1 MPNATSSSSG
11 SRQEEVTFE
20 PHELFF
26 SRTDERGVI
35 LFGNDVFQRTSHYSW
50 DELSGAPHKI
60 VRHPDM
66 PRAVFYVLWEALKSG
81 APIGAYIKNRA
92 KNGQPY
98 WVFAIITPISSGF
111 LSVRLKPQSE
121 LKHKIIE
128 VYDRIRATENSQKLE
143 PGDSAAL
150 FLEEIKALGFKDYS
164 TFIAHALSKE
174 VAARNDFMERAD
186 NTAVGRYR
194 NMLDALS
201 RIEGSSTKIVTGF
214 ANIKTSPINM
224 GVVAAQMGQKAL
236 PLSVI
241 SQSFSDMIEEI
252 RNGIAAFVA
261 RADTVAAEIHNGLFV
276 TCANQI
282 QNEMI
287 DIFGTGDDP
296 DAIEAEGKF
305 LAELEHRYLE
315 SGLQHMVEE
324 ITQFHNTCKRL
335 TRTLSGLS
343 VTSIIGQIESA
354 RIGQQGGGID
364 DIMGQL
370 DGFQDRTRKELASIQ
385 DDSHILRDA
394 LEQEIASA
402 RGNSAGM
409 QKRRVG

>member
-1 MPNATSSSSG
+1 MSNATLQSSNSL
-11 SRQEEVTFE
+11 QEEVAFE

-35 LFGNDVFQRTSHYSW
+35 LFGNDVFLRTSHYTW

-60 VRHPDM
+60 VRHPEM
-66 PRAVFYVLWEALKSG
+66 PRAVFWVLWEALKSG
-81 APIGAYIKNRA
+81 TPIGAYIKNRA

-98 WVFAIITPISSGF
+98 WVFAIITPISNGF

-121 LKHKIIE
+121 LKPKIIE
-128 VYDRIRATENSQKLE
+128 IYERIRAKENAEKLE
-143 PGDSAAL
+143 PQDSATL
-150 FLEEIKALGFKDYS
+150 FLEEIKALGFKDYP
-164 TFIAHALSKE
+164 TFMAHALSKE
-174 VAARNDFMERAD
+174 VSARDTYMKRAD
-186 NTAVGRYR
+186 NLAMARYR

-201 RIEGSSTKIVTGF
+201 RIEASSTKIVTGF

-224 GVVAAQMGQKAL
+224 GVVAAQMGQQAL

-261 RADTVAAEIHNGLFV
+261 RADTVASEIHNGLFV
-276 TCANQI
+276 TCANQV
-282 QNEMI
+282 QNEVI
-287 DIFGTGDDP
+287 DLFEAGDNP
-296 DAIEAEGKF
+296 DVIEAEGKF
-305 LAELEHRYLE
+305 LMELEERYLQ

-364 DIMGQL
+364 DIMRQL
-370 DGFQDRTRKELASIQ
+370 DGFQERTRTELALIQ

-394 LEQEIASA
+394 LEHEIASA
-402 RGNSAGM
+402 RLISAGM
-409 QKRRVG
+409 QKRRAG

>member
-121 LKHKIIE
+121 LKPKIIE
-128 VYDRIRATENSQKLE
+128 IYDRIRATENSQKLE

-164 TFIAHALSKE
+164 TFMAHALSKE

-201 RIEGSSTKIVTGF
+201 RIEGACTKIVTGF

-261 RADTVAAEIHNGLFV
+261 RADTVATEIHNGLFV

-364 DIMGQL
+364 DIMRQL

>member
-1 MPNATSSSSG
+1 MSNATPQSSG
-11 SRQEEVTFE
+11 TREEEVTFE

-26 SRTDERGVI
+26 SRTDERGVV
-35 LFGNDVFQRTSHYSW
+35 LFGNDVFLRTSHYPW
-50 DELSGAPHKI
+50 EEMSGAPHKI

-66 PRAVFYVLWEALKSG
+66 PRAVFWILWEALKAG
-81 APIGAYIKNRA
+81 TPIGAYIKNRA

-98 WVFAIITPISSGF
+98 WVFAIITPISGGY
-111 LSVRLKPQSE
+111 LSVRLKPLSE
-121 LKHKIIE
+121 LKPKVIE
-128 VYDRIRATENSQKLE
+128 VYERIRAKENAEKLE
-143 PGDSAAL
+143 PQASAAL
-150 FLEEIKALGFKDYS
+150 FLEEIKALGFRDYP
-164 TFIAHALSKE
+164 TFMAHALSKE
-174 VAARNDFMERAD
+174 VEARNTFMTRTD
-186 NTAVGRYR
+186 NPAMTRYR

-201 RIEGSSTKIVTGF
+201 RIEASSTKIVAGF

-224 GVVAAQMGQKAL
+224 GVVAAQMGQQAL

-252 RNGIAAFVA
+252 RNGIATFVA
-261 RADTVAAEIHNGLFV
+261 RADTVAAEIHDGLFV

-282 QNEMI
+282 QNEVI
-287 DIFGTGDDP
+287 DIFEAGDDT
-296 DAIEAEGKF
+296 AVIEAEGKF
-305 LAELEHRYLE
+305 LSELGERYLQ

-364 DIMGQL
+364 DIMRQL
-370 DGFQDRTRKELASIQ
+370 DGFQERTRKELASIQ
-385 DDSHILRDA
+385 DDSNILRDA
-394 LEQEIASA
+394 LEHEIASA
-402 RGNSAGM
+402 RGVDAST
-409 QKRRVG
+409 QKRRAG